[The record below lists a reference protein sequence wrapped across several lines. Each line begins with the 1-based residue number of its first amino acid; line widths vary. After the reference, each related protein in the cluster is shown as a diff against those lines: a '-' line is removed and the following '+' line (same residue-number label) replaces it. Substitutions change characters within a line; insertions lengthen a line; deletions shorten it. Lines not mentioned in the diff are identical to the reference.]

1 MENTALNLPTEIE
14 KAISGVA
21 FYEHMTKPEA
31 TLALLRLG
39 VEFWHILKPHREK
52 EMEKA

>member
-1 MENTALNLPTEIE
+1 MESLRINLPAEIE

-21 FYEHMTKPEA
+21 FYEHLTKPEA
-31 TLALLRLG
+31 AVALLRLG